1 MRRSDAAYLSDGPN
15 APDHCNVADRGGGLL
30 YTVGTYFFSRPNLPY
45 QNAIWHCFVLAAST
59 CFFGA
64 ISLSATA

>member
-1 MRRSDAAYLSDGPN
+1 MVQMLPIIAMWLIA
-15 APDHCNVADRGGGLL
+15 GGGLL
-30 YTVGTYFFSRPNLPY
+30 YTVGTYFFSRPRLPY

-59 CFFGA
+59 YFFGA